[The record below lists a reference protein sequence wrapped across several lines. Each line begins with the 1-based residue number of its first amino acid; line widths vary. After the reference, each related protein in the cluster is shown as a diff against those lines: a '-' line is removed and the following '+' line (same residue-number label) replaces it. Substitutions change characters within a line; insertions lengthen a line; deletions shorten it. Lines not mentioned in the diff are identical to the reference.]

1 MTRFLILTV
10 MLVSLLFSCL
20 KKEALQVPEPD
31 FITYTIPKNQH
42 YSTNSTYKPISN
54 LSAQVFLVWFDTSAR
69 YSTVNPNNQSDINKL
84 YGFSDNNSTHHA
96 FSARIGWRWLNNKL
110 ELLGYVYNDSI
121 MSYRLIGDYPINSE
135 LRCEIQVK
143 NSQYLFS
150 VNGNSISL
158 PRTSSTPSAI
168 GYQLYPYFGG
178 DETAPHDIKI
188 KIKEL

>member
-1 MTRFLILTV
+1 
-10 MLVSLLFSCL
+10 
-20 KKEALQVPEPD
+20 
-31 FITYTIPKNQH
+31 
-42 YSTNSTYKPISN
+42 
-54 LSAQVFLVWFDTSAR
+54 
-69 YSTVNPNNQSDINKL
+69 
-84 YGFSDNNSTHHA
+84 
-96 FSARIGWRWLNNKL
+96 
-110 ELLGYVYNDSI
+110 

-135 LRCEIQVK
+135 WRCEIQVK
-143 NSQYLFS
+143 NSQYSFS

>member
-1 MTRFLILTV
+1 MARFFILIALF
-10 MLVSLLFSCL
+10 VSFLLACSKQESL
-20 KKEALQVPEPD
+20 KFLEPD
-31 FITYTIPKNQH
+31 FIAYIIPKGQH
-42 YSTNSTYKPISN
+42 YSTNSSYKPISN
-54 LSAQVFLVWFDTSAR
+54 LSSQVFLVQFDTSAK
-69 YSTVNPNNQSDINKL
+69 YSTTNPNNQSDINKL
-84 YGFSDNNSTHHA
+84 YGFSDNNNSHHA

-121 MSYRLIGDYPINSE
+121 MSYRLIGDYSINTE

-158 PRTSSTPSAI
+158 PRNSLAPTAF